1 MEDYRIK
8 VFMAVCSAGSF
19 TKAAERLGITQPAV
33 SQNIAELEKYIGTSV
48 FSRSGGKVSLTPQGE
63 IFRRSAEKIEKA
75 CNDLD
80 NLFMKGC
87 PHTGEYR
94 VYFSPV
100 ARECLKG
107 RVMEYVRTLFP
118 ELTIILTEKMED
130 AEISVIS
137 APSKHP
143 GELSFRFPALPKVH
157 PVAKMF
163 DAVISEIL
171 ESDYPTVI

>member
-63 IFRRSAEKIEKA
+63 IFRRSAEKIEKT
-75 CNDLD
+75 CNDMD
-80 NLFMKGC
+80 NLFMRGC

-100 ARECLKG
+100 ARECIKD

-143 GELSFRFPALPKVH
+143 GELSFRFTALPKVH

-171 ESDYPTVI
+171 ESDCPTVI